1 MLEVLTKLW
10 KQIPKYFQFRF
21 LLLLFL
27 AIASSLSEVVSIG
40 AILPFLGAITDPQ
53 KIFNSPFFSGFI
65 SLIGI
70 TNSSEI
76 LLPVTIIFSASI
88 LIAGIMRL
96 ILLRTQISLNQK
108 LAIVFGVEI
117 YKQALHQPYLIH
129 VSRNSSEVIATIT
142 QKVGTLIG
150 SGVHPVVSIA
160 TSIIMIFIIMFSLII
175 LSPII
180 AISSVVGFSAI
191 YILISL
197 LSKKRLAHDSEKI
210 NTSYSKVVQVLQ
222 EGLGGIRDVILTQTQ
237 ETYISSFRNTEVEMR
252 EAMIRVQIISSS
264 PRYIIEMLGM
274 LLIAYLALYVSKIE
288 NGGIG
293 AIPML
298 GALALSAQRIL
309 PLLQQTYA
317 GWTSLV
323 SGKSSMADALN
334 FLDPS
339 KTDNHLYPV
348 KAALEFKKY
357 LSLNAISFRYPES
370 ETDVL
375 RNLSLLIPKGERIG
389 FIGNT
394 GGGKSTLLDIVMGL
408 LHPTKGVITVDGEV
422 LNLDSMD
429 AWQKKIAHVPQSI
442 FLSDSTVLENIAFG
456 MSTDEIDE
464 DRVRQAA
471 IKAQIHHDIESWPL
485 KYSTIV
491 GERGVRISGGQRQR
505 LGIARALYRNA
516 EILIFDEATSALD
529 NQTEKAVINIL
540 RELSNEV
547 TILMIAHRVTT
558 LQGCSR
564 ICRLDQ
570 GEITQIGTYEEV
582 IGNQR

>member
-1 MLEVLTKLW
+1 
-10 KQIPKYFQFRF
+10 
-21 LLLLFL
+21 
-27 AIASSLSEVVSIG
+27 
-40 AILPFLGAITDPQ
+40 
-53 KIFNSPFFSGFI
+53 
-65 SLIGI
+65 
-70 TNSSEI
+70 
-76 LLPVTIIFSASI
+76 
-88 LIAGIMRL
+88 
-96 ILLRTQISLNQK
+96 
-108 LAIVFGVEI
+108 
-117 YKQALHQPYLIH
+117 
-129 VSRNSSEVIATIT
+129 
-142 QKVGTLIG
+142 
-150 SGVHPVVSIA
+150 
-160 TSIIMIFIIMFSLII
+160 
-175 LSPII
+175 
-180 AISSVVGFSAI
+180 
-191 YILISL
+191 
-197 LSKKRLAHDSEKI
+197 
-210 NTSYSKVVQVLQ
+210 
-222 EGLGGIRDVILTQTQ
+222 
-237 ETYISSFRNTEVEMR
+237 
-252 EAMIRVQIISSS
+252 
-264 PRYIIEMLGM
+264 
-274 LLIAYLALYVSKIE
+274 
-288 NGGIG
+288 
-293 AIPML
+293 
-298 GALALSAQRIL
+298 
-309 PLLQQTYA
+309 
-317 GWTSLV
+317 
-323 SGKSSMADALN
+323 MADALN